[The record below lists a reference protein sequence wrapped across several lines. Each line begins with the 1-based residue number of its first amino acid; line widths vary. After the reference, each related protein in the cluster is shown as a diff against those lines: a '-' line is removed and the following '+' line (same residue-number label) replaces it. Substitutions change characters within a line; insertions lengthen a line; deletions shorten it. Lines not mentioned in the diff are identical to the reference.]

1 MTRDDLLNRLMRHDM
16 DAYLEMT
23 DKYSW
28 NVYSLIKSRISDKN
42 KAELI
47 YNETMNGFFQ
57 GLSGTKGND
66 ALEALLLMYADKV
79 CQANMGESDAAVVG
93 KPESG
98 KCKTVSGVDAA
109 EKKGGFLYHI
119 CVWLLILAIVLVI
132 WVILGLLMD
141 MNLIPYYELG
151 YTWFNTNVLPWF

>member
-28 NVYSLIKSRISDKN
+28 SVYSLIKSRISDKN

-93 KPESG
+93 NQYDLLHRGSDRFG
-98 KCKTVSGVDAA
+98 
-109 EKKGGFLYHI
+109 YH
-119 CVWLLILAIVLVI
+119 
-132 WVILGLLMD
+132 
-141 MNLIPYYELG
+141 
-151 YTWFNTNVLPWF
+151 LPRQPHIYDLPDG

>member
-28 NVYSLIKSRISDKN
+28 SVYSLIKSRISDKN

-66 ALEALLLMYADKV
+66 AMEALLLMYADKV
-79 CQANMGESDAAVVG
+79 CQANMDESDAAVVG
-93 KPESG
+93 NPEKKKRKTESG
-98 KCKTVSGVDAA
+98 TDTA

>member
-28 NVYSLIKSRISDKN
+28 SVYSLIKSRISDKS

-66 ALEALLLMYADKV
+66 ALEVLLLMYADKV
-79 CQANMGESDAAVVG
+79 CHANMGEADAAVMG
-93 KPESG
+93 NHECRKRKTESG
-98 KCKTVSGVDAA
+98 AGASG
-109 EKKGGFLYHI
+109 KNGGFLYYI

>member
-1 MTRDDLLNRLMRHDM
+1 MTRDDLLNRLMNRDM

-28 NVYSLIKSRISDKN
+28 SVYSLIKSRISDKN

-66 ALEALLLMYADKV
+66 ALEALLLLYADKV
-79 CQANMGESDAAVVG
+79 CQANMDESDTAVCRA
-93 KPESG
+93 PESR
-98 KCKTVSGVDAA
+98 KRKTEPVCAE

-141 MNLIPYYELG
+141 MNFIPYYELG

>member
-28 NVYSLIKSRISDKN
+28 SVYSLIKSKISDKN

-79 CQANMGESDAAVVG
+79 CQANMGGSDAAVCG
-93 KPESG
+93 NPESR
-98 KCKTVSGVDAA
+98 KRKTESGAGTA

-119 CVWLLILAIVLVI
+119 CVWLLVLAIVLVI

>member
-28 NVYSLIKSRISDKN
+28 SVYSLIKSRISDKN

-57 GLSGTKGND
+57 GLSGTKDND
-66 ALEALLLMYADKV
+66 AMEALLLMYADKV
-79 CQANMGESDAAVVG
+79 CQANMGESDAAVCG
-93 KPESG
+93 TPESR
-98 KCKTVSGVDAA
+98 KRKTESGAGAA
-109 EKKGGFLYHI
+109 EKTGGFLYHI
-119 CVWLLILAIVLVI
+119 CIWLLILAIILVI